1 MISLHQWG
9 FIFDEK
15 EFYWNQNESLLT
27 RLESERSPS
36 QMRKEDFLPIGGE
49 DLKGRKKY
57 PGFQWT
63 RGLDQMFF
71 S

>member
-49 DLKGRKKY
+49 DLSED
-57 PGFQWT
+57 PSFIWNN
-63 RGLDQMFF
+63 LC
-71 S
+71 